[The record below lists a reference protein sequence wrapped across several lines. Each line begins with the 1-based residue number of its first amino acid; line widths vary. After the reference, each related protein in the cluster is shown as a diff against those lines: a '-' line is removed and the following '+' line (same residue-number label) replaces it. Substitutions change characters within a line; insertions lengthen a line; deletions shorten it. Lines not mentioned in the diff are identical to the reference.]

1 MSFSVVIPA
10 RYASSRLPGKPLLDI
25 AGKPMIQ
32 HVYEQA
38 CLSEAQEV
46 IVATDDE
53 RIRSVCEGFG
63 AKVVMTSPDHPSG
76 TDRLEEV
83 VSQLGYYLD
92 DIVVNVQGD
101 EPLIP
106 PRIINQ
112 VAHNLAAEQT
122 ASIATL
128 CEDIGDLESV
138 LNPNVVKV
146 VFDEKGLACYFS
158 RAPIPWARD
167 HFGPLSD
174 IKHQA
179 MPDGVNYYRH
189 IGIYAYRV
197 KFLKAYVKW
206 DPCPMEMVECLEQ
219 LRALWNGE
227 KIHVSIADE
236 QPPAGVD
243 TQEDLDRVRRIIES
257 QNGGRS

>member
-10 RYASSRLPGKPLLDI
+10 RYSSSRLPGKPLLDI

-32 HVYEQA
+32 HVYEKA
-38 CLSEAQEV
+38 CLSDAQEV
-46 IVATDDE
+46 VIATDDS
-53 RIRSVCEGFG
+53 RIKAVCEGFG

-83 VSQLGYYLD
+83 VSKLGYYLD

-112 VAHNLAAEQT
+112 VAHNLAAEQE

-128 CEDIGDLESV
+128 CENINDIQGV
-138 LNPNVVKV
+138 LNPNSVKV

-167 HFGPLSD
+167 HFTSLADAEACG
-174 IKHQA
+174 
-179 MPDGVNYYRH
+179 MPEGVNYYRH

-197 KFLKAYVKW
+197 KFLKSYVKW
-206 DPCPMEMVECLEQ
+206 EPCPLEMAECLEQ

-227 KIHVSIADE
+227 KIHVALADE

-243 TQEDLDRVRRIIES
+243 TQEDLDRVRQIIQQGS
-257 QNGGRS
+257 V

>member
-10 RYASSRLPGKPLLDI
+10 RYSSSRLPGKPLLDI

-32 HVYEQA
+32 HVYEKA

-46 IVATDDE
+46 VVATDDI
-53 RIRSVCEGFG
+53 RIKEVCEGFG
-63 AKVVMTSPDHPSG
+63 AKVVMTSPEHPSG

-112 VAHNLAAEQT
+112 VAHNLAAEQE

-128 CEDIGDLESV
+128 CEDITDIDSV

-146 VFDEKGLACYFS
+146 VFDEKGHACYFS
-158 RAPIPWARD
+158 RAPIPWPRD
-167 HFGPLSD
+167 QFGSLES
-174 IKHQA
+174 A
-179 MPDGVNYYRH
+179 ASTGMPKGINYFRH

-197 KFLKAYVKW
+197 KFLKSYVKW
-206 DPCPMEMVECLEQ
+206 DPCPIEMAECLEQ
-219 LRALWNGE
+219 LRALWHGE
-227 KIHVSIADE
+227 KIHVALADE

-243 TQEDLDRVRRIIES
+243 TQADLERVREIIGEDAS
-257 QNGGRS
+257 